1 MVIENKHTESG
12 DWTKDPELLEFLE
25 QIDNPGPWSEEED
38 KINTIGGLTND
49 KEKSFIK
56 FLNKLDKKNKNE

>member
-1 MVIENKHTESG
+1 MVVENNYSG
-12 DWTKDPELLEFLE
+12 SEDWTKDAELLEFLE
-25 QIDNPGPWSEEED
+25 QIDNTGPWSEEED